1 MSKVAWVTGG
11 GSGIGAS
18 TAKVLAEHGYRVAI
32 SGRSEEKLQQV
43 ISTVSGNGKSATV
56 MSVPLDVTDRAAVVL
71 AHQKIVDAWGPVTL
85 LINAAGVNVP
95 RRSMAEMVPE
105 EWDQLLQINATGAFN
120 CLYQVVPGMR
130 RVGDGLIINISS
142 TAGLRA
148 SPLGGIAY
156 NASKFAMSAL
166 GIGVAEEERVNG
178 IRVTNIHPG
187 EVDTPIMKNRPKP
200 VSSEHRATMLQAEDV
215 AAAVL
220 FVCQLPPRAH
230 VWELVL
236 KPTAQSF
243 V

>member
-1 MSKVAWVTGG
+1 MDKVAWVTGG

-18 TAKVLAEHGYRVAI
+18 TAKALAQDGWQVVI
-32 SGRSEEKLQQV
+32 CGRDLPKLEKLIAQIGSPN
-43 ISTVSGNGKSATV
+43 ISA
-56 MSVPLDVTDRAAVVL
+56 MRLDVADRSAVI
-71 AHQKIVDAWGPVTL
+71 ATHKAIVDRIGPVQL
-85 LINAAGVNVP
+85 LVNAAGVNVP
-95 RRSMAEMVPE
+95 KRSMADMLPE

-120 CLYQVVPGMR
+120 CIAQVIPGMR
-130 RVGDGLIINISS
+130 RVGDGLVVNIGS

-156 NASKFAMSAL
+156 NASKFAMTAM
-166 GIGVAEEERVNG
+166 GIGIAEEERVNG

-200 VSSEHRATMLQAEDV
+200 VSDEHRASMLQPEDV
-215 AAAVL
+215 AAAVI
-220 FVCQLPPRAH
+220 FVSKLPPRAH
-230 VWELVL
+230 VWELVI